1 MLDVSDGLLRDLGR
15 VARASGVAV
24 DLDRAALVAAYL
36 EPLRSVAERLA
47 ADPWQWLLGGGE
59 DHPLAAT
66 FPPSAPLP
74 TGFVR
79 VGTVRAV
86 RAVDDAEG
94 AALSGG
100 GALSG
105 EAVRSEGLVLLD
117 GAVPRLSR
125 GWDHF
130 GGA

>member
-15 VARASGVAV
+15 VAHASGVAV
-24 DLDRAALVAAYL
+24 DLDGAALGAAYL
-36 EPLRSVAERLA
+36 EPLRSAADRLA

-66 FPPSAPLP
+66 FPPSTPLP
-74 TGFVR
+74 SGFVR
-79 VGTVRAV
+79 VGAV
-86 RAVDDAEG
+86 LAAVNAP
-94 AALSGG
+94 SGS
-100 GALSG
+100 A
-105 EAVRSEGLVLLD
+105 VLLD
-117 GAVPRLSR
+117 GAVPALSR